1 LLCGKGHNLKGLAIE
16 KCGDQISR
24 LFYRLMTSS
33 LAAVE
38 RLPAAGR
45 PAE

>member
-24 LFYRLMTSS
+24 PFYRLMTK
-33 LAAVE
+33 LTGGCGG
-38 RLPAAGR
+38 PACSR
-45 PAE
+45 